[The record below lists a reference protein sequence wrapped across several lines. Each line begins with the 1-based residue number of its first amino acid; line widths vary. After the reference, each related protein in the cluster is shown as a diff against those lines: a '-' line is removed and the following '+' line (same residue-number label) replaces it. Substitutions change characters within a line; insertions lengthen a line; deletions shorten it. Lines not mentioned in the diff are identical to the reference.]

1 MEEQDLSAHV
11 GSIDPQFWH
20 GRRVLVT
27 GHTGFKGGWLS
38 LWLSKLGAEVTGFAL
53 DPITDPSFFD
63 LVGLD
68 RHLTSKIGDLRDQA
82 AVTAV
87 VTESSPEV
95 VFHLAAQS
103 LVFEARKDP
112 VGCFATNVLGTVHL
126 LEALRTIPS
135 VKAVVAA
142 TTDKVYDNREWPWG
156 YREIDPLGGD
166 EPYGASKAACEFAI
180 SAYQKCF
187 FSDPTE
193 RTEPIGLASVRAGNI
208 IGGGDWAL
216 YRLVPDAIRAFS
228 KGQPLELRQ
237 PSATRP
243 WQHVL
248 EPVRGYLM
256 LAERLFENPSVWS
269 EAWNFGPEPRD
280 NRPVGWLADRLV
292 TLWNESGAAPV
303 AWQPATNASPK
314 EARLLSV
321 DNTKAKAQLGWQPTW
336 DLEQAMAQSL
346 EWYLA
351 WLRGDD
357 MLSLSSGQITAY
369 QDHIEK
375 VF

>member
-1 MEEQDLSAHV
+1 MTRV
-11 GSIDPQFWH
+11 GSIDPQFWN

-38 LWLSKLGAEVTGFAL
+38 LWLRRLGAEVTGFAL
-53 DPITDPSFFD
+53 DPTTDPSFFD

-68 RHLTSKIGDLRDQA
+68 GQIASKIGDLRDQA

-87 VTESSPEV
+87 VAETSPEV

-112 VGCFATNVLGTVHL
+112 VGSFATNVLGTVHL
-126 LEALRTIPS
+126 LEALRTAPG

-166 EPYGASKAACEFAI
+166 EPYGASKAASEFAI
-180 SAYQKCF
+180 AAYQKCF
-187 FSDPTE
+187 FSDPAE
-193 RTEPIGLASVRAGNI
+193 RTEAIGLASVRAGNI
-208 IGGGDWAL
+208 VGGGDWAP

-228 KGQPLELRQ
+228 SSQPLELRQ
-237 PSATRP
+237 PGATRP

-248 EPVRGYLM
+248 EPVKGYLM
-256 LAERLFENPSVWS
+256 LAERLFESPLTWS
-269 EAWNFGPEPRD
+269 EAWNFGPEPQD
-280 NRPVGWLADRLV
+280 NRPVAWLADRLV
-292 TLWNESGAAPV
+292 ELWNKSDATPV
-303 AWQPATNASPK
+303 AWQPAADASPR

-321 DNTKAKAQLGWQPTW
+321 DNTKAKTMLGWQPSW
-336 DLEQAMAQSL
+336 DLEEALTQSL

-351 WLRGDD
+351 WLRGED
-357 MLSLSSGQITAY
+357 MLSLSSGQIKAY
-369 QDHIEK
+369 QDQIEK
-375 VF
+375 VI